1 MSIDPT
7 IMTPQLAELHRIIRE
22 TMEEEGVS
30 AALIAD
36 TRDDLMTA
44 YAVWCDGYQG
54 LRSTD
59 LSSRL
64 FDPKAHINA
73 QYRRWCDQHARPKA
87 KLYREFTEFDEHI
100 ARIACGE
107 ETLLTHRTP

>member
-1 MSIDPT
+1 M
-7 IMTPQLAELHRIIRE
+7 
-22 TMEEEGVS
+22 S
-30 AALIAD
+30 AALIAE

-64 FDPKAHINA
+64 FDPKARINA